1 MSDQRDP
8 NIVATDS
15 GTPAPMPTPAMPSA
29 IQPASTMPQ
38 SGAQPSDNSNQPDAS
53 TPAAK
58 SIPAALVN
66 NPAVPT
72 QKMAAQADANKNSVS
87 PPHGLLYQKAIEMTG
102 GQRYTT
108 KIDSSTGETVRT
120 PVEPK
125 PWALGLALALDVLS
139 GGIAGGNA
147 KDSIGA
153 AQAGAQ
159 VADKQRAAVKQANQ
173 EQDTQAQNDMKT
185 KMAVTEANMRTH
197 LLAQQVGASDKA
209 ISQTLSDA
217 YKPLTDGLTDGSIPM
232 TNGASVT
239 QPMFEA
245 DAMAA
250 IKNGKT
256 NITHDVLFPV
266 GDPQPVMENGVQ
278 KIGPNGTPLWGH
290 NYIVVHGADKLQTA
304 LTDDLKQ
311 KLQSIGYFRN
321 PDGSAVNIGN
331 PQWSFADLSKK
342 MSEYAAVQAGE
353 AMLNQHL
360 GDAHEYLG
368 TADKDIPKLS
378 DLATEVRNDPAM
390 RKAIQTF
397 SRFGGTLPIDVIL
410 SHMNDVDPQGA
421 AKIMQYMQLTPKM
434 LGDMATARDA
444 EKKKD
449 AAKQIQ
455 PDTDDK
461 ARMIANDPTETP
473 VRRKLAQAV
482 LDAKS
487 TEAKSL
493 KLKELQDTRAVQDS
507 DINQA
512 AANLIKNP
520 ADTTTLKSISSLKGD
535 ERLRLYNKIHEL
547 SPNYD
552 TGKVDA
558 KVKVLNDFADGKAS
572 DNIVAYN
579 TFLGHALD
587 ASEAV
592 NQFRGTG
599 GNVSPLINKGL
610 NWLDKNAAND
620 PTYAAFKTALIP
632 VQKEFMSFL
641 NNNRAEHEAD
651 IEDMKTVI
659 DPASTPAQIQATL
672 KKLAQSGDIRLTQL
686 GRKYQNTMGTTYENL
701 YSPEG
706 KAAIMRLTIP
716 SGMTRIQQPSGA
728 YQDVP
733 SANAAIIIKQ
743 HPQLK
748 IVGQEQ

>member
-1 MSDQRDP
+1 MSLDP
-8 NIVATDS
+8 NTVTPGTTATPI
-15 GTPAPMPTPAMPSA
+15 PAPVANPNVNTP
-29 IQPASTMPQ
+29 
-38 SGAQPSDNSNQPDAS
+38 SGAPATLTTPDNSNSNTPDAD
-53 TPAAK
+53 TPAGA
-58 SIPAALVN
+58 SIPKSLINDPAA
-66 NPAVPT
+66 PT
-72 QKMAAQADANKNSVS
+72 QKMAAQVDANKNS
-87 PPHGLLYQKAIEMTG
+87 PAPAHNMLYQKAIEMTG
-102 GQRYTT
+102 GVRYTT
-108 KIDSSTGETVRT
+108 KIDPSTGETVRT

-147 KDSIGA
+147 KDSVAA
-153 AQAGAQ
+153 AQAGGE
-159 VADKQRAAVKQANQ
+159 VADKQRAAVKQANAD
-173 EQDTQAQNDMKT
+173 QDAQAQNDMKT
-185 KMAVTEANMRTH
+185 KMAVTETNLRTH

-209 ISQTLSDA
+209 ISQTLSDS

-232 TNGASVT
+232 TNGASVS
-239 QPMFEA
+239 QPMFET
-245 DAMAA
+245 DAMAS

-278 KIGPNGTPLWGH
+278 KIGPNGVPLWGH

-311 KLQSIGYFRN
+311 KLHSIGYFRN

-353 AMLNQHL
+353 AMLQKHL
-360 GDAHEYLG
+360 TDAHDYLG
-368 TADKDIPKLS
+368 TDEKDIPKLN
-378 DLATEVRNDPAM
+378 DLATEVRNDPSM
-390 RKAIQTF
+390 RKAIQSF
-397 SRFGGTLPIDVIL
+397 SRFGGTLPIDLIL
-410 SHMNDVDPQGA
+410 LHMNDVDPQGA
-421 AKIMQYMQLTPKM
+421 GKIMQYMQLTPKM

-444 EKKKD
+444 EE
-449 AAKQIQ
+449 AKAKAKTPVIQ

-461 ARMIANDPTETP
+461 ARMIANDPAETP
-473 VRRKLAQAV
+473 ARRKLAQAV

-487 TEAKSL
+487 TEAKNL
-493 KLKELQDTRAVQDS
+493 KLKELQDTRAITDA
-507 DINQA
+507 DINTA
-512 AANLIKNP
+512 AANIVKNP

-659 DPASTPAQIQATL
+659 DPTSTPAQIQATL

-733 SANAAIIIKQ
+733 SANAATIIKQ